1 MMTNKYAKALLCSLT
16 ALTMLSGGA
25 GMAMAADDGGYIDP
39 YAPKE
44 EGDEGGE
51 PGNGARSLN
60 FGEAYF
66 GPAEVGVTNSPAL
79 QEGGVNVQGVGKY
92 STQEGDFANNNKTA
106 QVMWDVQWSPMYSSY
121 HDGYQYMLNETDI
134 FVPKAVKNIH
144 LTLGQ
149 AQSLQANFDYGE
161 GDDRDPVEEGIEN
174 ENKGKY
180 DNNSHDYRAV
190 TRNDVRT
197 MIELRKDTGDIDFNS
212 FYQDENGKFKRL
224 YAGGEDKKF
233 HTPENMLDVGSV
245 AYAVDDLT
253 ELPDGTILPAGINK
267 DNLSEYKMI
276 RLASDKKGMH
286 TVRVSGTI
294 NVNGANSDVY
304 VPLRATNRLNFV
316 DVDRSITDRQ
326 TKEFVHPVTGKK
338 KKAEWIPTGKLPE
351 FSITDAAVNERNAK
365 IYNKDINAA
374 AGFDTT
380 DSCKPV
386 TNTVDEQQSIVNS
399 AGLVTIN
406 DDHEDAKLLMGQSE
420 DHLLETFAVDDVLRL
435 GKYEGNVT
443 EKYIRYNAET
453 NTATY
458 TYSNTVPTGGWNSG
472 ETEEK
477 KYRFDI
483 KDFISPEKSL
493 KNDSCDQAALK
504 VKVKSAPTTPPT
516 TPETPPTTP
525 ETPETPTTTPEKPT
539 TTPEKPTTTPSTTP
553 GKPTTP
559 PESTPPTT
567 PGKPSTPGTTT
578 PLSGEKKSPQPVVNS
593 TSRDVSDVE
602 VKKDGAPVVN
612 TGGATSLSFFQRI
625 AAMFS

>member
-1 MMTNKYAKALLCSLT
+1 MGRWVSQL
-16 ALTMLSGGA
+16 
-25 GMAMAADDGGYIDP
+25 
-39 YAPKE
+39 
-44 EGDEGGE
+44 
-51 PGNGARSLN
+51 
-60 FGEAYF
+60 
-66 GPAEVGVTNSPAL
+66 
-79 QEGGVNVQGVGKY
+79 VNVQGVGKY

-106 QVMWDVQWSPMYSSY
+106 QVMWDVQWSPMYSVPY
-121 HDGYQYMLNETDI
+121 RKYPYMLNETDI
-134 FVPKAVKNIH
+134 FVPKAVENIH

-149 AQSLQANFDYGE
+149 AQSLKSNLDYDE
-161 GDDRDPVEEGIEN
+161 DDDWNPVEEGINNEQEGN
-174 ENKGKY
+174 YEENKY
-180 DNNSHDYRAV
+180 NPYEAV

-224 YAGGEDKKF
+224 YAGSENGKD
-233 HTPENMLDVGSV
+233 HIPENILDVGSV
-245 AYAVDDLT
+245 AYVVDDLS

-304 VPLRATNRLNFV
+304 VPLRATNRLNYV
-316 DVDRSITDRQ
+316 NVDRSITDRQ
-326 TKEFVHPVTGKK
+326 TKEFTHPVTEEK

-365 IYNKDINAA
+365 IYDKDINAA

-380 DSCKPV
+380 DACKPV
-386 TNTVDEQQSIVNS
+386 TNTVDKQSSIINS
-399 AGLVTIN
+399 AGLDKIN

-420 DHLLETFAVDDVLRL
+420 DHLLETFAVDDALRL
-435 GKYEGNVT
+435 NEENNEA
-443 EKYIRYNAET
+443 EKYFRYNAET

-458 TYSNTVPTGGWNSG
+458 TYSQWYSEVGG
-472 ETEEK
+472 EK
-477 KYRFDI
+477 VFKTRFDI
-483 KDFISPEKSL
+483 ENFINPEKSL

-504 VKVKSAPTTPPT
+504 VKVKSTPTTPPT

-525 ETPETPTTTPEKPT
+525 ETPTTTPEKPT
-539 TTPEKPTTTPSTTP
+539 TTPPTTPE
-553 GKPTTP
+553 KPTTP

-567 PGKPSTPGTTT
+567 PGESSTPGTTT

>member
-1 MMTNKYAKALLCSLT
+1 METMTNTYKKALLCGIT

-25 GMAMAADDGGYIDP
+25 GMAMAQDDGGYVDP

-44 EGDEGGE
+44 DGEGSE
-51 PGNGARSLN
+51 PGNGARNLG
-60 FGEAYF
+60 FGGAYF
-66 GPAEVGVTNSPAL
+66 GPAKVDVTNNPTL

-121 HDGYQYMLNETDI
+121 YDGYPYMLNETDI
-134 FVPKAVKNIH
+134 FVPKAVGNIH

-149 AQSLQANFDYGE
+149 AQSLEYKYDYDE
-161 GDDRDPVEEGIEN
+161 GDEWNPVEEGVNN
-174 ENKGKY
+174 ERRGEY
-180 DNNSHDYRAV
+180 DSNTFNYEAV

-224 YAGGEDKKF
+224 YAGGEDKKY
-233 HTPENMLDVGSV
+233 HTPKNMLDVGSV
-245 AYAVDDLT
+245 AYVVDDLS

-316 DVDRSITDRQ
+316 NVDRSITDRQ
-326 TKEFVHPVTGKK
+326 TKEFTHPVTGKK

-365 IYNKDINAA
+365 IYDKDINAA

-380 DSCKPV
+380 DACKPV
-386 TNTVDEQQSIVNS
+386 TNTVDKQSSIVNS
-399 AGLVTIN
+399 AGLDKIN
-406 DDHEDAKLLMGQSE
+406 DDHEGAKLLMGQSE
-420 DHLLETFAVDDVLRL
+420 DHLLETFAIDDVLRL
-435 GKYEGNVT
+435 GEYEGNVT
-443 EKYIRYNAET
+443 EKYIRYNADT

-458 TYSNTVPTGGWNSG
+458 TYSSTVSTGGWASG
-472 ETEEK
+472 ETKEE

-483 KDFISPEKSL
+483 ENYISPEKSL

-504 VKVKSAPTTPPT
+504 VKVKSDPTTPPT

-525 ETPETPTTTPEKPT
+525 ETPPTTPETPPTTPEKPT
-539 TTPEKPTTTPSTTP
+539 TTPPTTPE
-553 GKPTTP
+553 KPTTP

-567 PGKPSTPGTTT
+567 PGEPSTPGTTT